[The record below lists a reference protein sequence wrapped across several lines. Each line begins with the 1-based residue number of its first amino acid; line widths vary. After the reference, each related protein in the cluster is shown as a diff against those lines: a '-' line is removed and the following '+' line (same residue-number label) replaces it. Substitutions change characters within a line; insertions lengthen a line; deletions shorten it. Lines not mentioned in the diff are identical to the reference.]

1 MVLDTTPESALQVGC
16 SIGFTWRFE
25 DCGMDNSLYDYSPL
39 IDRPRLELPNGAR
52 VAFWVGLNIEHYEVD
67 KPSTSIFGGT
77 AALQPD
83 PLNYGWRDYGPRVG
97 IWRMMDLLDK
107 YRVRA
112 SVLLNSDVCERY
124 PRIIQE
130 GVKRRWAW
138 LAHGK
143 NNSIFEA
150 GMTLEQE
157 REYLTRV
164 VQTIAQSTGQQPKGW
179 LGPALTETFNTPE
192 LLAELGLTYLLDWCN
207 DDQPFPLN
215 VKAGRMISV
224 PYSIEMND
232 VSLFVGKSLPAAD
245 FAQMVKDQFDVLYDE
260 GANSGRVMCLALHPF
275 IVSQPFRHKYLDQAL
290 AYITAHDDVWLA
302 TSDEIA
308 DWYFANGYYEAARR
322 QPASTASSG
331 G

>member
-1 MVLDTTPESALQVGC
+1 
-16 SIGFTWRFE
+16 
-25 DCGMDNSLYDYSPL
+25 MDNTLYAYSP
-39 IDRPRLELPNGAR
+39 IVDRPRLSLPNGAR
-52 VAFWVGLNIEHYEVD
+52 VAFWIGLNIEHYEID

-107 YRVRA
+107 HHIRA

-124 PRIIQE
+124 PRIIEE
-130 GVKRRWAW
+130 GTRRGWAW

-157 REYLTRV
+157 RAYLSEV
-164 VQTIAQSTGQQPKGW
+164 VRTITTATGQQPRGW
-179 LGPALTETFNTPE
+179 LGPALTETFNTPN
-192 LLAELGLTYLLDWCN
+192 LLAELGLTYLLDWCS
-207 DDQPFPLN
+207 DDQPFPLS
-215 VKAGRMISV
+215 VDGHRMVSV

-232 VSLFVGKSLPAAD
+232 VSLFVGKSLSPAD
-245 FAQMVKDQFDVLYDE
+245 FQQMVMDQFDVLYEE
-260 GANSGRVMCLALHPF
+260 GAHNARVMCLALHPF
-275 IVSQPFRHKYLDQAL
+275 IVNQPFRHKYLDRAL
-290 AYITAHDDVWLA
+290 KYITSHEQVWLA

-308 DWYFANGYYEAARR
+308 DWYLRNAYEAAVAR
-322 QPASTASSG
+322 QASDGAAR
-331 G
+331 

>member
-1 MVLDTTPESALQVGC
+1 
-16 SIGFTWRFE
+16 
-25 DCGMDNSLYDYSPL
+25 MDNQLYQYSP
-39 IDRPRLELPNGAR
+39 IIHRPKLELPGGAR
-52 VAFWVGLNIEHYEVD
+52 VAFWIGLNIEHYEVD

-97 IWRMMDLLDK
+97 IWRMMDVLDK
-107 YRVRA
+107 YGIRA

-124 PRIIQE
+124 PQILEE
-130 GVKRRWAW
+130 GKKRRWVW

-150 GMTLEQE
+150 GMSREEE
-157 REYLTRV
+157 RQYLQDV
-164 VQTIAQSTGQQPKGW
+164 VETITAATGQQPRGW

-192 LLAELGLTYLLDWCN
+192 LLRELGVTYLLDWCN

-215 VKAGRMISV
+215 VKSGRMISV

-232 VSLFVGKSLPAAD
+232 VSLFVGKSLSPAD
-245 FAQMVKDQFDVLYDE
+245 FAQMVMDQFDVLYEE
-260 GANSGRVMCLALHPF
+260 GAHSGRVMCLALHPF
-275 IVSQPFRHKYLDQAL
+275 IISQPFRHKYLDKAL
-290 AYITAHDDVWLA
+290 AYIAGHDRVWLT

-308 DWYFANGYYEAARR
+308 EWYFSHAYDAAVN
-322 QPASTASSG
+322 ASAVVPR
-331 G
+331 

>member
-1 MVLDTTPESALQVGC
+1 LDNQ
-16 SIGFTWRFE
+16 
-25 DCGMDNSLYDYSPL
+25 LYAYSP
-39 IDRPRLELPNGAR
+39 IIERPPLALPNGAR
-52 VAFWVGLNIEHYEVD
+52 VAFWVGVNIEHYEVD

-107 YRVRA
+107 HRMRA
-112 SVLLNSDVCERY
+112 SVLLNADVCDRY
-124 PRIIQE
+124 PQIMRE
-130 GVKRRWAW
+130 GSKRGWVW

-143 NNSIFEA
+143 NNSILEA
-150 GMTLEQE
+150 NMSSDEE
-157 REYLTRV
+157 RAYLTNV
-164 VQTIAQSTGQQPKGW
+164 VETIKKATSSQPKGW

-192 LLAELGLTYLLDWCN
+192 ILAELGLTYLLDWCS

-232 VSLFVGKSLPAAD
+232 VSLFVGKSLSGQD
-245 FAQMVKDQFDVLYDE
+245 FAQMVMDQFDVLYEE
-260 GANSGRVMCLALHPF
+260 GARSARVMCLALHPF
-275 IVSQPFRHKYLDQAL
+275 IVNQPFRHKYLDKAL
-290 AYITAHDDVWLA
+290 EYIASHEGVWLA

-308 DWYFANGYYEAARR
+308 DWYFANGYDAAVK
-322 QPASTASSG
+322 QLSASSVA
-331 G
+331 

>member
-1 MVLDTTPESALQVGC
+1 MENQ
-16 SIGFTWRFE
+16 
-25 DCGMDNSLYDYSPL
+25 LYAYSPI
-39 IDRPRLELPNGAR
+39 IDRPPLHFPEGAR
-52 VAFWVGLNIEHYEVD
+52 VAFWVGLNVEHYQVD

-77 AALQPD
+77 ATLQPD

-107 YRVRA
+107 YHVRA

-124 PRIIQE
+124 PRIIRE
-130 GVKRRWAW
+130 GNTRGWAW

-150 GMTLEQE
+150 GMSLEEE
-157 REYLTRV
+157 RTYLRDV
-164 VQTIAQSTGQQPKGW
+164 IGTIARATGQQPKGW

-192 LLAELGLTYLLDWCN
+192 ILADLGVSYLLDWCN

-232 VSLFVGKSLPAAD
+232 VSLFVGKSLSGQD
-245 FAQMVKDQFDVLYDE
+245 FAQAVTDQFDVLYAE
-260 GANSGRVMCLALHPF
+260 GERTGRVMCLALHPF
-275 IVSQPFRHKYLDQAL
+275 IVNQPFRHKYLDQAL
-290 AYITAHDDVWLA
+290 EYIAGHDDVWLA

-308 DWYFANGYYEAARR
+308 EWYFANAYDAAVAQFSR
-322 QPASTASSG
+322 SSVS
-331 G
+331 

>member
-1 MVLDTTPESALQVGC
+1 
-16 SIGFTWRFE
+16 
-25 DCGMDNSLYDYSPL
+25 MDNQLYQYSP
-39 IDRPRLELPNGAR
+39 IIHRPKLELPGDAR
-52 VAFWVGLNIEHYEVD
+52 VAFWIGLNIEHYEVD

-97 IWRMMDLLDK
+97 IWRMMDVLDK
-107 YRVRA
+107 YGIRA

-124 PRIIQE
+124 PQILEE
-130 GVKRRWAW
+130 GKKRRWVW

-150 GMTLEQE
+150 GMSREEE
-157 REYLTRV
+157 RQYLKDV
-164 VQTIAQSTGQQPKGW
+164 VETITAATGQQPRGW

-192 LLAELGLTYLLDWCN
+192 ILSELGLTYLLDWCN

-215 VKAGRMISV
+215 VKSGRMISV

-232 VSLFVGKSLPAAD
+232 VSLFVGKSLSPAD
-245 FAQMVKDQFDVLYDE
+245 FAQMVMDQFDVLYEE
-260 GANSGRVMCLALHPF
+260 GAHSGRVMCLALHPF
-275 IVSQPFRHKYLDQAL
+275 IISQPFRHKYLDKAL
-290 AYITAHDDVWLA
+290 AYIAGHDHVWLT

-308 DWYFANGYYEAARR
+308 EWYFSHAYDAAVN
-322 QPASTASSG
+322 PSAAVPG
-331 G
+331 